1 MAEHMLQRRL
11 EGAGVDARVAS
22 AGLLQA
28 GNPAQSHGVEVARG
42 LGLDMSAH
50 RSRSMTA
57 DVLSAAD
64 LILGMAREHVRE
76 AVVHDPTLWPR
87 TFTLKELVRRGEAV
101 GPRPLGESLADWLGR
116 VGKGRRISELTGSS
130 PDDDVEDP
138 IGMPRSSYERM
149 ATELDDLTRRLV
161 AVAFA
166 GAPVADDLAP
176 R

>member
-1 MAEHMLQRRL
+1 MLRKRL
-11 EGAGVDARVAS
+11 EDAGVDVRVAS

-28 GNPAQSHGVEVARG
+28 GLPAQRHGVDVARG

-50 RSRSMTA
+50 RSRSMSR
-57 DVLSAAD
+57 DVLAGAQ

-76 AVVHDPTLWPR
+76 AVVLDPALWPR
-87 TFTLKELVRRGEAV
+87 TFTLKELVRRGEAS
-101 GPRPLGESLADWLGR
+101 GPRRADEPLADWLAR
-116 VGKGRRISELTGSS
+116 VGQGRRLSDLTGSS
-130 PDDDVEDP
+130 VDDDIEDP

-149 ATELDDLTRRLV
+149 ARELDDLTGRLV

-166 GAPVADDLAP
+166 GALTG